1 MAAKD
6 FIVAIELG
14 SSKITGIAGKKNSDG
29 GIQVLAYAREDAS
42 TCIRRGVIYNLI
54 ETKQRLVA
62 IVNELEGQ
70 LKAEIAKVYVGIGGQ
85 SLHSKKNFVVERL
98 GRETLIT
105 EDIVQRLNRTNWQT
119 SYLNMDLLD
128 VVPQEYK
135 VDNQILTNPVGVMGN
150 QIEGH
155 FLNIVANSLLKRNI
169 RTCFEQ
175 AGIEIAGF
183 LVSPMVLA
191 DAVLTD
197 VEKRSGCMLVDIGY
211 GTTTVVVYKNFTLR
225 HLAVIPLGGN
235 NITKDICSLN
245 IEEDEAERLKCNYG
259 SGFTQPGVTTDE
271 DTSPVNDMRSIP
283 AKELNDIV
291 SARTEEIVA
300 NVFHQLELSGYKKG
314 LPAGIVLTGGGA
326 NLNNLQ
332 QAFAQ
337 KDRYVKMRIASCVSA
352 SVDAPKQEFYMQDG
366 RLNTILALL
375 AAGKE
380 NCCSPE
386 KVEEMSD
393 MFKQSEDDEQAK
405 RDEDERKRLAAEAQ
419 AKAEAAK
426 KEEEQRK
433 KDDEIRRNANIQALN
448 KVKEAVD
455 AVEQVLNAINEG
467 YRKIEEA
474 ETNNSKKDA
483 NDAYQ
488 DVLRSWQAMQT
499 ICDKARSLADSV
511 TDDPYQTEARH
522 LIADVDN
529 MLKAALNTKEEAF
542 KKKEDVRKKNS
553 FVSKGMEVLERFLNE
568 DK

>member
-150 QIEGH
+150 QIEGQ

-211 GTTTVVVYKNFTLR
+211 GTTTVAVYKNFTLR

-271 DTSPVNDMRSIP
+271 DTYPVNDMRSIP

-291 SARTEEIVA
+291 SARTEEIVT

-337 KDRYVKMRIASCVSA
+337 KDRYVKMRIASSVSA
-352 SVDAPKQEFYMQDG
+352 SVEAPHQEFYMQDG

-393 MFKQSEDDEQAK
+393 MFEQSEDRDNLTRQSDEAK
-405 RDEDERKRLAAEAQ
+405 VQ
-419 AKAEAAK
+419 AEAAK
-426 KEEEQRK
+426 KAERL
-433 KDDEIRRNANIQALN
+433 RREADKARRIANTQALN
-448 KVKEAVD
+448 KVKGAVEAVKQALE
-455 AVEQVLNAINEG
+455 AVNEG

-474 ETNNSKKDA
+474 KEAKSKKDA

-488 DVLRSWQAMQT
+488 DVLASMQRMQT
-499 ICDKARSLADSV
+499 ICDQTKSMAGSV
-511 TDDPYQTEARH
+511 TDEPFLTEARG
-522 LIADVDN
+522 LMADVDN
-529 MLKAALNTKEEAF
+529 MFKDALNTKEKAL
-542 KKKEDVRKKNS
+542 KLKEEVRKENS
-553 FVSKGMEVLERFLNE
+553 LVSKAIDILLGE
-568 DK
+568 DKY

>member
-135 VDNQILTNPVGVMGN
+135 VDNQILTNPIGVMGN

-211 GTTTVVVYKNFTLR
+211 GTTTVAVYKNFTLR

-271 DTSPVNDMRSIP
+271 DTYPVNDMRSIP

-352 SVDAPKQEFYMQDG
+352 SVKAPHQEFYMQDG

-393 MFKQSEDDEQAK
+393 MFEQSEDKDEL
-405 RDEDERKRLAAEAQ
+405 ERQSVEAQ
-419 AKAEAAK
+419 ANAEAAK
-426 KEEEQRK
+426 KEKKQRQEE
-433 KDDEIRRNANIQALN
+433 DEIRRYANIQAVN

-455 AVEQVLNAINEG
+455 DVKQVLNAINEG
-467 YRKIEEA
+467 YKKIEEA
-474 ETNNSKKDA
+474 QKNKSKQ
-483 NDAYQ
+483 DAYEANQ
-488 DVLRSWQAMQT
+488 GVLNSLKVMQA
-499 ICDKARSLADSV
+499 ICDKAGSVADSV
-511 TDDPYQTEARH
+511 TDEPYQTGARNYMTE
-522 LIADVDN
+522 INN
-529 MLKAALNTKEEAF
+529 MLKAALVTKDKACDLE
-542 KKKEDVRKKNS
+542 KTVRKENS
-553 FVSKGMEVLERFLNE
+553 FVSKAIDILLGE
-568 DK
+568 DKY